1 MPLLRRSKDED
12 SAADEA
18 LAKASDDADRG
29 RLSQAAT
36 QLVRRLVDLGIDG
49 AGPLAPAADAAAAA
63 RRKHSDVEDAIDA
76 LVSSSTRSAAVGG
89 FVTGLGGFVTLPVAL
104 PANLLGYY
112 VIATRTVAGTAALRG
127 YDLSS
132 EEVRSAVLLV
142 LADEDG
148 GALLTKFGLAGPGGL
163 VTRLARKQLAGPGLA
178 VLNKAIG
185 FQLLSRLGR
194 SSLSRLGRGLPL
206 AGGLLGAGLDAYAL
220 RRTAKAARA
229 AFPLRRGSAG
239 EVTGGAGR

>member
-1 MPLLRRSKDED
+1 MPLLRRSRDEG
-12 SAADEA
+12 SADEA
-18 LAKASDDADRG
+18 ASRASDDADRS

-49 AGPLAPAADAAAAA
+49 AGPLAPAAEAAEAA
-63 RRKHSDVEDAIDA
+63 RRKHADVDDAIDA

-132 EEVRSAVLLV
+132 EQVRSAVLLV

-148 GALLTKFGLAGPGGL
+148 GALLSKFGLAGPGGL
-163 VTRLARKQLAGPGLA
+163 VTRLARKQLNGPGLA

-194 SSLSRLGRGLPL
+194 SGLSRLGRGLPL
-206 AGGLLGAGLDAYAL
+206 AGGVLGAGLDAYAL

-229 AFPLRRGSAG
+229 AFPLRRGVAG
-239 EVTGGAGR
+239 EVAGGAAR

>member
-1 MPLLRRSKDED
+1 MPLLRRSKADD
-12 SAADEA
+12 SAADQA
-18 LAKASDDADRG
+18 LEKAQHDDGG

-148 GALLTKFGLAGPGGL
+148 GALLSKFGLAGPGGL

-194 SSLSRLGRGLPL
+194 SGLSRLGRGLPL
-206 AGGLLGAGLDAYAL
+206 AGGVLGAGLDAYAL
-220 RRTAKAARA
+220 RRTAKAARS
-229 AFPLRRGSAG
+229 AFPLRRGAAG
-239 EVTGGAGR
+239 EVTGGSGR

>member
-1 MPLLRRSKDED
+1 MALFRRSKSD
-12 SAADEA
+12 SDGAGAAADAADE
-18 LAKASDDADRG
+18 S
-29 RLSQAAT
+29 RLSQTAT

-49 AGPLAPAADAAAAA
+49 AGPLSPAAEAAESV
-63 RRKHSDVEDAIDA
+63 RRKHPDVEDAIGA
-76 LVSSSTRSAAVGG
+76 LVSGATRSAAVGG
-89 FVTGLGGFVTLPVAL
+89 FVTGLGGFITLPVAL

-132 EEVRSAVLLV
+132 PEVRSAVLLV

-148 GALLTKFGLAGPGGL
+148 GALLSKFGLAGPGGL

-194 SSLSRLGRGLPL
+194 SGLSRLGRGLPL
-206 AGGLLGAGLDAYAL
+206 AGGLLGAGLDVYAL
-220 RRTAKAARA
+220 RRTVKGAKK
-229 AFPLRRGSAG
+229 AFPLRTAG
-239 EVTGGAGR
+239 AVAGGGAQGQGR

>member
-1 MPLLRRSKDED
+1 
-12 SAADEA
+12 
-18 LAKASDDADRG
+18 
-29 RLSQAAT
+29 
-36 QLVRRLVDLGIDG
+36 
-49 AGPLAPAADAAAAA
+49 
-63 RRKHSDVEDAIDA
+63 
-76 LVSSSTRSAAVGG
+76 
-89 FVTGLGGFVTLPVAL
+89 PVAL

-148 GALLTKFGLAGPGGL
+148 GALLAKFGLAGPGGL

-194 SSLSRLGRGLPL
+194 SSLSRLGRGCHWPVVCSVPGSTRTRC
-206 AGGLLGAGLDAYAL
+206 AAPPRPPA
-220 RRTAKAARA
+220 RRSAA
-229 AFPLRRGSAG
+229 PRRGG
-239 EVTGGAGR
+239 